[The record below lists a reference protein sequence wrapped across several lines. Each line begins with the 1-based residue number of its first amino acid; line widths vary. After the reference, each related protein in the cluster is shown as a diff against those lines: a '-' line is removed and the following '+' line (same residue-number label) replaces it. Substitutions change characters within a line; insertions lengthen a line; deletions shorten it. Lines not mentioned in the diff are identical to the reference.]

1 MCFFQVPLQIAVK
14 GDNSDNLSTGIQ
26 NGETEMSITEEE
38 RSSRK
43 SRKKKKKKVR
53 NL

>member
-1 MCFFQVPLQIAVK
+1 MQIAVK
-14 GDNSDNLSTGIQ
+14 GDNSDNHSTDIK